1 MQVREIAPSGE
12 DEIQKTSPADDDVL
26 MANLLAV
33 RDQAHPVAV
42 NRENRLVVF
51 SDLHMGD
58 GGSRDDFLRNSDLF
72 IRALRDYYIPEGFT
86 VLLNGDIEELQRFSL
101 RRVYAAWPAV
111 YRLFEWLQSQGRLY
125 KIYGNHDIDLLLH
138 QHTDAI
144 LPVYPSV
151 RLDLAGKQ
159 VLVFHG
165 HQASRFLGKY
175 NHVSGFFL
183 RYFAT
188 PLGIKNFTTSHDSSK
203 QYLTERRVYDFARR
217 SKSLCIIGH
226 THRPLF
232 ESLSKIDSLRFRIEG
247 LCRNYP
253 MASEGERKHIESTL
267 SQYKQELDYLLQ
279 KDRKNGLRSSLYN
292 NGVLVPCLFNSG
304 CTIGKRGMTGL
315 EITDNTIRLVH
326 WFDQRVSRKY
336 FRYNGYEP
344 NQLTDTDYY
353 RTIINEDCLDY
364 IFTRITLLT

>member
-1 MQVREIAPSGE
+1 VQVRELAPSE
-12 DEIQKTSPADDDVL
+12 VDEIPAKSPTADDFI
-26 MANLLAV
+26 MSNLLTV
-33 RDQAHPVAV
+33 RDQAHPVALD
-42 NRENRLVVF
+42 RESRLVVF

-58 GGSRDDFLRNSDLF
+58 GGSRDDFLPNSDLF
-72 IRALRDYYIPEGFT
+72 LTALRDYYIPEGFT
-86 VLLNGDIEELQRFSL
+86 VVLNGDIEELQRFSL
-101 RRVYAAWPAV
+101 RRIRTAWNEV
-111 YRLFEWLQSQGRLY
+111 YRRLEWLQSEGRLY

-138 QHTDAI
+138 QPTDSI
-144 LPVYPSV
+144 LPVYPAV
-151 RLDLAGKQ
+151 KLDLAGKQ
-159 VLVFHG
+159 LLLFHG
-165 HQASRFLGKY
+165 HQASRFFEKY

-188 PLGIKNFTTSHDSSK
+188 PLGIKNSSTSHDSNK

-217 SKSLCIIGH
+217 TKSLCIIGH

-253 MASEGERKHIESTL
+253 MASDDERRHIESSL
-267 SQYKQELDYLLQ
+267 SRYKQELDYLLR

-292 NGVLVPCLFNSG
+292 SGVLVPCLFNSG